1 MIEKNKKIVCYIT
14 HVFLVWWDNFKYK
27 IKTCSQYY
35 SRNRIKER
43 NKEYFAL
50 QNKIKRLSE
59 RIANGEKID
68 IDRYEAL
75 KSELLRV

>member
-1 MIEKNKKIVCYIT
+1 MLYNTC
-14 HVFLVWWDNFKYK
+14 FLVWWDNFKYK

-50 QNKIKRLSE
+50 QNKIRLSE

-75 KSELLRV
+75 KNELSEFEMVKCRGAIL